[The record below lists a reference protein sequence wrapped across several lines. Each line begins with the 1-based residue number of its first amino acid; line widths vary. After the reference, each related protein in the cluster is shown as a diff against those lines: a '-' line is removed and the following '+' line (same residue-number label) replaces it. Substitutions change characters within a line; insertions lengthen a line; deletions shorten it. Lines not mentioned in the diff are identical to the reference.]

1 MSYHKPVLLDEA
13 IKGLAI
19 NSSGIYVDATY
30 GAGGHSKKMLENLD
44 TNGKLFAFDCDT
56 DAKENI
62 TPHQA
67 LNFVDSNYRY
77 LSAQLKSY
85 KVYQVDGILADFGT
99 SWHQIDTSE
108 RGFSFRSE
116 GRLDMRLNQ
125 NQSLTAYQVVNHY
138 DTKSL
143 NKVFYEYG
151 ELGNAHKLVNRIES
165 YRELKE
171 IQTTIEL
178 KTVVQPVLSKK
189 YEHKILAKIFQA
201 IRIEVNDELESIKE
215 FLKQS
220 VSLLK
225 PDGRLVCISYHSLED
240 RLVKFFINTGTFSN
254 TPIKDFHG
262 NILRPFKKIGKLIR
276 PSDKEIESNNRARS
290 AKLRIAEKI

>member
-19 NSSGIYVDATY
+19 NSGGIYVDATY

-62 TPHQA
+62 TPHPS
-67 LNFVDSNYRY
+67 LNFVESNYRY
-77 LSAQLKSY
+77 ISAQLKSN
-85 KVYQVDGILADFGT
+85 KIYQVDGILADFGT

-116 GRLDMRLNQ
+116 GRLDMRLDQ
-125 NQSLTAYQVVNHY
+125 HQSLTAYQVVNHY

-143 NKVFYEYG
+143 SKVFYEYG
-151 ELGNAHKLVNRIES
+151 ELGNAHKLVKRIES

-178 KTVVQPVLSKK
+178 KTAVQPVLSKR

-215 FLKQS
+215 LLKQS

-225 PDGRLVCISYHSLED
+225 PGGRLVCISYHSLED

-254 TPIKDFHG
+254 IQVKDFHG

-276 PSDKEIESNNRARS
+276 PSDQEIESNNRARS